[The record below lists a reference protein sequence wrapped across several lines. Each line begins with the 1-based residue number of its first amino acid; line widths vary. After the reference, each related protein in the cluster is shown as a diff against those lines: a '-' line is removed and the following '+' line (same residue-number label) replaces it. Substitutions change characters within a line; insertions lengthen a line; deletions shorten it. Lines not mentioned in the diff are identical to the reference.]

1 MSNEWR
7 KLYEIEDF
15 RNKLKKNEIEYVL
28 NGHVF
33 PGKCISEC
41 TIADEFEKTAW
52 RLAKPELPSYDE
64 WLKDNQPAFTMVNHD
79 YTIVGYAGLTCKELL
94 RRYIRHLADIVNEGW
109 VAEDNGYNIFFC
121 LVHGEELHVCNSG
134 CRDGTIRFKTGGT
147 ASRVINHCPK
157 ELKELY
163 GE

>member
-15 RNKLKKNEIEYVL
+15 RNKLEDINNCQIE
-28 NGHVF
+28 HR
-33 PGKCISEC
+33 
-41 TIADEFEKTAW
+41 EFAAWHKTKTVYNDFDKPVWREKE
-52 RLAKPELPSYDE
+52 PELPSYDN
-64 WLKDNQPAFTMVNHD
+64 WLKNNSPAFTMVNHD

-109 VAEDNGYNIFFC
+109 VAEDNGYNIIF
-121 LVHGEELHVCNSG
+121 VSIDGTELQCCRSG
-134 CRDGTIRFKTGGT
+134 VRDDTIRFKTGGT